1 MSNRDLDSWA
11 IFLAEGLICAKAQVC
26 LKECGV
32 GRWWFVFGAEQ
43 LERVWK
49 RPAG

>member
-1 MSNRDLDSWA
+1 M
-11 IFLAEGLICAKAQVC
+11 KAQVYWR
-26 LKECGV
+26 ERGI

-49 RPAG
+49 RPAGW